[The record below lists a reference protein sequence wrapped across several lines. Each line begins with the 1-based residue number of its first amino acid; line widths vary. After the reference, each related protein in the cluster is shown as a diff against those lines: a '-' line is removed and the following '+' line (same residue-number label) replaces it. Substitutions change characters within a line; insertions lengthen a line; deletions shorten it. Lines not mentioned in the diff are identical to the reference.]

1 MKNFKILDCTL
12 RDGGYYTNWDFKP
25 QTVDKYLKAMEELPI
40 DYIEIGYRN
49 LKQSVYKG
57 EFFYTPLETLKK
69 VKSLTSKLIVLIID
83 EKNLSE
89 DDIKQVIEPCKEYIE
104 MIRIAI
110 DPKRFDFG
118 IKKASIV
125 RKLGYKVAFN
135 VMYLSKWIDDNSFHK
150 KLNGIEKHVDY
161 LYLVDSYGSV
171 YPKEIN
177 RVVKKIRLI
186 TPVKL
191 GFHGHNNME
200 LALAN
205 SIEALSCGV
214 EIIDATILGMGRGAG
229 NLKTELLLTQISKT
243 QKINF
248 NLISNVVSEFH
259 LLKKKYS
266 WGTNLP
272 YIISGFYSIPQKK
285 VMDWLGKN
293 FMSFNSIVQALESSI
308 SDKKEI
314 ELPKIIFENEYDK
327 VLIIGGGNSIDE
339 NIDAIKSFLLK
350 NRNLLIV
357 FSSSRHIKHF
367 LDIPNDKTISFIGN
381 EVDRFNI
388 SIKNN
393 PNLKIVFPPSPRE
406 FGTYLPKGW
415 ESKSFELEE
424 NHKLKTSEYT
434 HCSLSMQIA
443 LKTKLKTFYVV
454 GFDGYQ
460 ENSINKNFREV
471 FYENEEI
478 FKNFLNEEIE
488 FISLTPSLYKS
499 FTPDSIYSITNK

>member
-25 QTVDKYLKAMEELPI
+25 HLVDEYLKSVQELPI

-69 VKSLTSKLIVLIID
+69 VRSLTSKSIVLIID

-89 DDIKQVIEPCKEYIE
+89 DDIKQVVEPCGKYVE

-110 DPKRFDFG
+110 SPERFDFG
-118 IKKASIV
+118 IKKASVV

-135 VMYLSKWIDDNSFHK
+135 VMYLSKWIDDNSFYK
-150 KLNGIEKHVDY
+150 KLNEIEKHVDY

-171 YPKEIN
+171 YPEDIN

-205 SIEALSCGV
+205 SIEAVKCGV

-243 QKINF
+243 EKINF
-248 NLISNVVSEFH
+248 NLISNIVSEFY
-259 LLKKKYS
+259 LLKKRYS

-308 SDKKEI
+308 SDEKAI
-314 ELPKIIFENEYDK
+314 ELPVLKFENKYDK

-367 LDIPNDKTISFIGN
+367 LDIPNDKMISFIGN
-381 EVDRFNI
+381 EVDRFDI
-388 SIKNN
+388 SKEDNHK
-393 PNLKIVFPPSPRE
+393 LKIIFPPSPRE
-406 FGTYLPKGW
+406 FGTYLPNGW
-415 ESKSFELEE
+415 ESKSFEIKE
-424 NHKLKTSEYT
+424 NQKLKISEYT

-460 ENSINKNFREV
+460 ENSIDKNFREV
-471 FYENEEI
+471 FFENEKI
-478 FKNFLNEEIE
+478 FRVFLDEEIKL
-488 FISLTPSLYKS
+488 ISLTPSLYKS
-499 FTPDSIYSITNK
+499 FTPDSIYSIINK